1 MSETVEVTLRPFTW
15 DDLPTIVDIINR
27 CDAVDGLERG
37 LSESEL
43 RAWWTVPGID
53 PEANA
58 FLATVADEPVGYGLV
73 RLRKGDE
80 RSGFSKFVAHG
91 LVLPEWRGRGVGT
104 RILAESE
111 RRARARLDEAPTATV
126 YFDAYADVRQS
137 DAIALYTRAQM
148 QPVRYFFEMVYDS
161 PEPPATPVYPPG
173 YGVRTFVRGQ
183 DEEVTLRVMNTA
195 FRDHWGHTDDSLEEW
210 LHWVNSQYFS
220 PDMTYLGLGPSGEIV
235 GVCLCNI
242 YPEENERVGREQ
254 GWVDTL
260 GVLREHRHIGL
271 GRALLLEG
279 MGALR
284 RRGCTHI
291 LLGVDT
297 ENPTGALGLY
307 EAVGFRAWKKQV
319 TYRKPLR

>member
-1 MSETVEVTLRPFTW
+1 
-15 DDLPTIVDIINR
+15 
-27 CDAVDGLERG
+27 
-37 LSESEL
+37 
-43 RAWWTVPGID
+43 
-53 PEANA
+53 
-58 FLATVADEPVGYGLV
+58 
-73 RLRKGDE
+73 
-80 RSGFSKFVAHG
+80 
-91 LVLPEWRGRGVGT
+91 
-104 RILAESE
+104 
-111 RRARARLDEAPTATV
+111 
-126 YFDAYADVRQS
+126 
-137 DAIALYTRAQM
+137 
-148 QPVRYFFEMVYDS
+148 
-161 PEPPATPVYPPG
+161 
-173 YGVRTFVRGQ
+173 
-183 DEEVTLRVMNTA
+183 
-195 FRDHWGHTDDSLEEW
+195 
-210 LHWVNSQYFS
+210 
-220 PDMTYLGLGPSGEIV
+220 SGEIV